1 MSIKMGIRVSAVALS
16 LVTALGFSGA
26 VSAGATSC
34 SLARPADPYLAV
46 GDDVAS
52 NVSASCTQA
61 THRQLEL
68 YLRRVIRFWPDVTVA
83 VTRQNATTTFWSVHT
98 QGCDKPNEE
107 HNYKAKAKFTG
118 LNDRDSSTVALVCS

>member
-1 MSIKMGIRVSAVALS
+1 MNIDVRIRASFVALS
-16 LVTALGFSGA
+16 LTAALVFAGS
-26 VSAGATSC
+26 VSAGAASC

-61 THRQLEL
+61 TYKQLEL
-68 YLRRVIRFWPDVTVA
+68 FLRRVIRFWPDVTVA
-83 VTRQNATTTFWSVHT
+83 VTRQSATTTFWSVYT

-107 HNYKAKAKFTG
+107 HDYKAKAKFTG